1 MKLFDKSTGVVIA
14 EIITNHSMSIDDAL
28 ALMRFSLDDEGQVF
42 DDDNGV
48 YFNAWYDD
56 LELS

>member
-1 MKLFDKSTGVVIA
+1 
-14 EIITNHSMSIDDAL
+14 MSIDDAL